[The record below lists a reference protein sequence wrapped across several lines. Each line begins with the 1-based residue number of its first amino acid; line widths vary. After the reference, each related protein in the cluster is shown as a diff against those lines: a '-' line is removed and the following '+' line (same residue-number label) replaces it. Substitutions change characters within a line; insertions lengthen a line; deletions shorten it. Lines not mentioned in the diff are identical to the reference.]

1 MLISPQNLA
10 ENLRSVRARIAAA
23 ASAAGRPADS
33 VTLIGVTKA
42 HGVDVIRAAS
52 ELGLRDFGESYPQEA
67 LPKMTALESLALS
80 WHFIGQVQSNK
91 TRLLAQH
98 FGWVHGVDRLQI
110 AKRLS
115 EQRAH
120 YAPPLN
126 VCLQVK
132 LAEEPAKAGV
142 DPKNLGALA
151 TAVAALP
158 RLRLRGLMCIPPE
171 TTDPAEQRRH
181 FRRLREFLAAL
192 NVSGHS
198 LDTLSM
204 GMSADFES
212 AINQGATH
220 VRIGTAIFGPRVN

>member
-23 ASAAGRPADS
+23 ASAAERPADC
-33 VTLIGVTKA
+33 VTLIGVSKA
-42 HGVDVIRAAS
+42 QDSAAIRVTS
-52 ELGLRDFGESYPQEA
+52 EHGLRDFGESYPQEA
-67 LPKMTALESLALS
+67 LPKMSELQSLELR

-91 TRLLAQH
+91 TRLLAEH
-98 FGWVHGVDRLQI
+98 FDWVHSVDRLQI

-115 EQRAH
+115 AQRPH

-132 LAEEPAKAGV
+132 LVEEPTKAGV
-142 DPKNLGALA
+142 DPASLGALA
-151 TAVAALP
+151 AAVAALP

-171 TTDPAEQRRH
+171 TSNDAEQRRH
-181 FRRLREFLAAL
+181 FRRLCELMSAL
-192 NVSGHS
+192 NVSGHL
-198 LDTLSM
+198 LDALSM

-212 AINQGATH
+212 AIREGATH
-220 VRIGTAIFGPRVN
+220 VRVGTAIFGPRPN

>member
-33 VTLIGVTKA
+33 ITLIGVTKGK
-42 HGVDVIRAAS
+42 GVDDIRAANA
-52 ELGLRDFGESYPQEA
+52 LGLRDFGESYPQEA
-67 LPKMTALESLALS
+67 VPKMTALEPLVLS

-91 TRLLAQH
+91 TRLLAQQ
-98 FGWVHGVDRLQI
+98 FAWVHGVDRLQI
-110 AKRLS
+110 ARRLS

-132 LAEEPAKAGV
+132 LVDESTKAGV
-142 DPKNLGALA
+142 DPADLGALA

-158 RLRLRGLMCIPPE
+158 RLKLRGLMCIPPE
-171 TTDPAEQRRH
+171 TADENEQRGH
-181 FRRLREFLAAL
+181 FRRLRELLAAL
-192 NVSGHS
+192 VVPGHS

-212 AINQGATH
+212 AIREGATH
-220 VRIGTAIFGPRVN
+220 VRIGTAIFGPRAT

>member
-42 HGVDVIRAAS
+42 QDVDAIRTAS
-52 ELGLRDFGESYPQEA
+52 ALGLREFGESYPQEA
-67 LPKMTALESLALS
+67 LAKMSALEPLALV

-98 FGWVHGVDRLQI
+98 FAWAHGVDRLQI

-132 LAEEPAKAGV
+132 LIEEPTKAGV
-142 DPKNLGALA
+142 EPANLEALA

-158 RLRLRGLMCIPPE
+158 RLKLRGLMCIPPE
-171 TTDPAEQRRH
+171 TTDTAEQRRH
-181 FRRLREFLAAL
+181 FRRLRELLVAL
-192 NVSGHS
+192 NVPGHS

-204 GMSADFES
+204 GMSGDFES
-212 AINQGATH
+212 AIHEGATH
-220 VRIGTAIFGPRVN
+220 VRIGTAIFGPRAN